1 MNLVRVCDD
10 ECKGCAICVSCVPRD
25 VSPCLANSMPRATNM
40 SVSSRIPPVLPVD
53 SVFLSC
59 PEPSALTVCRIKE
72 ES

>member
-40 SVSSRIPPVLPVD
+40 SVSSRIPLYCLWTLFPQLP
-53 SVFLSC
+53 
-59 PEPSALTVCRIKE
+59 
-72 ES
+72 